1 MSETRAAA
9 MTDLRSV
16 AAVLAD
22 AFHDDPVFA
31 WVFPDLETRPR
42 LSEAM
47 WGFLAEHVYLPVGQS
62 VIADD
67 AAALWQ
73 PAGVTVDDEFWVQHG
88 EAFADSIDGQMERLG
103 ALAAAM
109 DEHHPVD
116 DCWYLLAIGVRPSAQ
131 GRGLGGR
138 MLTHTLEQIDTANEP
153 AYLEA
158 TSSRSRALY
167 ELHGFEVTGEFAVDD
182 SPPLWPMWRPP
193 ARRGA

>member
-22 AFHDDPVFA
+22 AFHDDPVFV
-31 WVFPDLETRPR
+31 WVFPYSETRPR

-47 WGFLAEHVYLPVGQS
+47 WGFLAEHVYLPVGRS

-73 PAGVTVDDEFWVQHG
+73 PAGVTVGDEFWVEHG

-103 ALAAAM
+103 A
-109 DEHHPVD
+109 
-116 DCWYLLAIGVRPSAQ
+116 
-131 GRGLGGR
+131 GRR
-138 MLTHTLEQIDTANEP
+138 
-153 AYLEA
+153 
-158 TSSRSRALY
+158 
-167 ELHGFEVTGEFAVDD
+167 HG
-182 SPPLWPMWRPP
+182 
-193 ARRGA
+193 